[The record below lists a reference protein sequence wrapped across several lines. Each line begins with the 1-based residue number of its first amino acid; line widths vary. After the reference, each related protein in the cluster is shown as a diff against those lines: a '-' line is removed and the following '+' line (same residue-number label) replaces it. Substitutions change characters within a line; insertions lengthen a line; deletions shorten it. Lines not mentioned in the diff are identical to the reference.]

1 MMKTFKHLEDYI
13 LVIAGYVEDDKGRW
27 IVGKQSAISPFYG
40 FNHPIVKLARYDISV
55 IENFVSQIKS
65 GIGFTPKQA
74 ELASKIVTKY
84 KRQLAKHEI
93 SVEPID
99 SGFVTFKYPLRDIDY
114 RRRVSVEDDEIRA
127 YFPFEQ
133 SIIEGLRHYARDESH
148 GTVEWNQ
155 KERYWMFALTEYN
168 IMWVYNNL
176 VKQSKFSMDKSFNDY
191 LELCKLADYNVPTLT
206 LVDDELVLAHADDS
220 LKSYVSEKISQLD
233 ISNITKLIDHS
244 GICKYAVDETIAR
257 TCIPS
262 YIARDFMLKSWIE
275 VNSQDD
281 MMHIARYID
290 YVRRYPVVVY
300 GSNDFIIPWLSE
312 VMQMQVY
319 KTAQENNQRYILEL
333 DDKNVNELDSYPI
346 LLTTNGLI
354 RAGTHRQ
361 NIFQKAEKTIFIS
374 TAKSVLP
381 TTRLGDILRQAMREK
396 AEA

>member
-13 LVIAGYVEDDKGRW
+13 LVIAGYVEDNKGRW
-27 IVGKQSAISPFYG
+27 IVGKSPVSPFYG
-40 FNHPIVKLARYDISV
+40 LNHPIVKLARYDISV
-55 IENFVSQIKS
+55 IENFVNQIKS

-74 ELASKIVTKY
+74 ELASKITTKY
-84 KRQLAKHEI
+84 KRQLANNEI
-93 SVEPID
+93 SVEPIE

-114 RRRVSVEDDEIRA
+114 RRRVSVENDEIRA

-133 SIIEGLRHYARDESH
+133 SIIESLRHYARDESH
-148 GTVEWNQ
+148 GIVEWNQ

-168 IMWVYNNL
+168 IIWVYTNL
-176 VKQSKFSMDKSFNDY
+176 VKQSKFSMDKSFNNY
-191 LELCKLADYNVPTLT
+191 LELCKSANYNLPTLT
-206 LVDDELVLAHADDS
+206 LINDELVLAHASDS
-220 LKSYVSEKISQLD
+220 LKSYVSEKVSHLD

-244 GICKYAVDETIAR
+244 GICKYAVDETITR

-262 YIARDFMLKSWIE
+262 YVARDFMLKSWIE

-281 MMHIARYID
+281 MMHIPRYID
-290 YVRRYPVVVY
+290 YVCRYPVVVY
-300 GSNDFIIPWLSE
+300 GSNDFIVPWLSE
-312 VMQMQVY
+312 VMAMQVY

-333 DDKNVNELDSYPI
+333 DDKNVDELDSYPI

-374 TAKSVLP
+374 TANSVLP
-381 TTRLGDILRQAMREK
+381 TTRLGDILRMAIREK